1 MRVKPVAYAAAIV
14 AGSFVPCAAFAASLA
29 VATTDLN
36 IRSGP
41 GPEYPVIGAIS
52 ANGQASIEAC
62 IEESRWCKISYR
74 GKLGWAYT
82 QYMQPAGDTV
92 TRRTTVTT
100 TRPAEPPRT
109 VVTTTERSVNAFGVP
124 TITYEQPAETVG
136 VAAPV
141 APAPVISGT
150 IVDTPVGSFGYMPPA
165 VVPPATVQTYVL
177 SHPLDP
183 VYLNGEVVVGAG
195 LPPSVALAPVP
206 QTEYEYAYVNRQ
218 PVLVEPRTRRIVQV
232 YR

>member
-1 MRVKPVAYAAAIV
+1 MRVKPVAYAAAVV
-14 AGSFVPCAAFAASLA
+14 ASSFVPCAAFAATLA

-41 GPEYPVIGAIS
+41 GPEYPVVGAIS
-52 ANGQASIEAC
+52 ANGQATIEAC

-74 GKLGWAYT
+74 GQPGWAYT

-100 TRPAEPPRT
+100 TRPAEPPRA
-109 VVTTTERSVNAFGVP
+109 VVTTTERTVNAFGVP

-141 APAPVISGT
+141 TPAPVISGT
-150 IVDTPVGSFGYMPPA
+150 IVDTPVGSFAYMPPA
-165 VVPPATVQTYVL
+165 VVPPAPVQTYVL

-206 QTEYEYAYVNRQ
+206 QSEYEYAYVNRQ